1 MNKAEIIA
9 KIAEDSGISK
19 AQATV
24 ALNSFLSAVAKTLKN
39 GGKVRL
45 LGLGTFSVS
54 KRAARVGRNP
64 QTGSAI
70 KIQKKTVA
78 KFKPGNV
85 FQARIGGG
93 TDDTG
98 PMRTKK

>member
-1 MNKAEIIA
+1 MNKAELIA

-24 ALNSFLSAVAKTLKN
+24 ALNSFVSAVTKTLKN
-39 GGKVRL
+39 GGKVIL
-45 LGLGTFSVS
+45 VDLGTFSVS
-54 KRAARVGRNP
+54 KRAARMGRNP
-64 QTGSAI
+64 QTGLAI
-70 KIQKKTVA
+70 KIHKKNVA
-78 KFKPGNV
+78 KFKPGNIL
-85 FQARIGGG
+85 QAKIGGG